1 MSYII
6 QNINHLWSNMF
17 PWQESEKIST
27 NPATNR
33 RENIT
38 WCLRHYLTVKYLTQL
53 RTAIKPTDSINHNV
67 SHTVPTILKVPASI
81 SVTAQPPSRCTCGYN
96 LKILAD
102 FPLELSRDIHKIFRK
117 PNLWP
122 RPWSKGNWDSN
133 LSEIFSGSTYGMN
146 LKIMVALFSATYLVI
161 LITNLDVYAEDT
173 RSAFNG

>member
-38 WCLRHYLTVKYLTQL
+38 WCLRHYLTIKYLTQL

-146 LKIMVALFSATYLVI
+146 LKIMRRFVLSHLSSY
-161 LITNLDVYAEDT
+161 
-173 RSAFNG
+173 FNHKLGCLRWRYPISI